1 MALPR
6 LLRSPFPRHPPDID
20 QAFARWLESPL
31 GQALVAEERELL
43 AQVLPSL
50 AGTRAVQLGVGRPVP
65 LLEASRMPLRW
76 TLGLREGELRA
87 SPEALPLAK
96 RSMDLVLL
104 HHSLDFADR
113 PHQVL
118 REAVHSLDHGGH
130 LVVVG
135 FHPVSLWGLARL
147 FRLGRGQVPWAG
159 RFLRP
164 HRVSDWLHVLACRA
178 EGLESGFHNLPL
190 QGERARRRLGW
201 LERAGQRAWSQHGA
215 FYVLVAR
222 RQAVNMRPLREHAEA
237 AQEPIPNV
245 VPVSMARWRRQT
257 REEQS

>member
-6 LLRSPFPRHPPDID
+6 LLRSPFRRHPPEVHR
-20 QAFARWLESPL
+20 AFADWLETEL
-31 GQALVAEERELL
+31 GQALLARERALL
-43 AQVLPSL
+43 AEVLPSL
-50 AGTRAVQLGVGRPVP
+50 PGTRAVQLAVGRPAA
-65 LLEASRMPLRW
+65 LLDSCRMPLCW
-76 TLGLREGELRA
+76 SLGLSDGDVRA

-96 RSMDLVLL
+96 RSVDLMVL

-118 REAVHSLDHGGH
+118 REAVQSLEPGGH

-135 FHPVSLWGLARL
+135 FNPVGLWGLVRL
-147 FRLGRGQVPWAG
+147 FRAGNRRPPWVG

-190 QGERARRRLGW
+190 HDDRARRRFGW
-201 LERAGQRAWSQHGA
+201 LEWLGSRLWSQHGA

-222 RQAVNMRPLREHAEA
+222 RQAVNMRPLYEEAEVP
-237 AQEPIPNV
+237 ERLPNV
-245 VPVSMARWRRQT
+245 VPVSMARWRRQS
-257 REEQS
+257 RGEHS